1 MFFYQNQVTSS
12 ASENISARIHET
24 YLLKKS
30 SQSGRN
36 QPLQF
41 HVNEQ
46 KNSALLKQKNEK
58 VHKSIFCWNNIF
70 IADDKMYTI
79 SQNSKFQKSSP
90 LS

>member
-12 ASENISARIHET
+12 VSEKISARIHET

-30 SQSGRN
+30 SQSGSN

-46 KNSALLKQKNEK
+46 KNSAFLKQKN
-58 VHKSIFCWNNIF
+58 
-70 IADDKMYTI
+70 
-79 SQNSKFQKSSP
+79 
-90 LS
+90 